1 MTMPA
6 SAPAPSRGP
15 TGQEILQNMDGRIRD
30 LEQNQGS
37 TASSQGSATQR
48 EPRSNP
54 MPATITISKNGKAKV
69 YEIIIKSHGEQK
81 NATSDVSQRFAT
93 LFGMTLQYGI
103 AALLHQ
109 HDELKEE
116 DIKLKHVKIKK
127 KAGDDGE
134 LFLRYKDK
142 ENGKKY
148 KVQITDDLKIKG
160 NVDEGR
166 IAKDTVS
173 QRDLDTAYKTHEAAI
188 EIIEKDLSYG
198 SKENNQVGNYTL
210 KIPNSLSRCAE
221 EFLDKADNKH
231 VKDLKSR
238 GNDASSNGGIAKK
251 IKEKK
256 AKEISDDDELGKS
269 GRTSTKTKGAK
280 DANTEEKKAS
290 DPKLKS
296 PVKADALDERLNP
309 LTISKEENRISKIPD
324 IRKEDLGLN
333 WKNYLLRG
341 ILTKPR
347 NASKTLKR
355 RSVKPKEFEDEKA
368 IEILS
373 KFIKNEPL
381 SLDSFNDDNGEKVF
395 LKRLLLLLNAYADKE
410 GINEYDENTL
420 KARFG
425 WIATS
430 SKLFFQVSQA
440 AQDNY
445 ILGLGK
451 NAQNI
456 FNFINPLL
464 EKIKTNKSLE

>member
-1 MTMPA
+1 
-6 SAPAPSRGP
+6 
-15 TGQEILQNMDGRIRD
+15 
-30 LEQNQGS
+30 
-37 TASSQGSATQR
+37 
-48 EPRSNP
+48 
-54 MPATITISKNGKAKV
+54 
-69 YEIIIKSHGEQK
+69 
-81 NATSDVSQRFAT
+81 
-93 LFGMTLQYGI
+93 
-103 AALLHQ
+103 
-109 HDELKEE
+109 
-116 DIKLKHVKIKK
+116 
-127 KAGDDGE
+127 
-134 LFLRYKDK
+134 
-142 ENGKKY
+142 
-148 KVQITDDLKIKG
+148 
-160 NVDEGR
+160 
-166 IAKDTVS
+166 
-173 QRDLDTAYKTHEAAI
+173 LD
-188 EIIEKDLSYG
+188 
-198 SKENNQVGNYTL
+198 
-210 KIPNSLSRCAE
+210 
-221 EFLDKADNKH
+221 
-231 VKDLKSR
+231 
-238 GNDASSNGGIAKK
+238 DASSNGGISKK
-251 IKEKK
+251 
-256 AKEISDDDELGKS
+256 
-269 GRTSTKTKGAK
+269 
-280 DANTEEKKAS
+280 TEEKKPNSSSPEEKPHKDSALDEKAPKASKKEDDKVEEEKAS

-373 KFIKNEPL
+373 KFIKNKPL

-464 EKIKTNKSLE
+464 AKIKTNKSLE